1 MGPSHTKDNEASVR
15 RFREVH
21 YHRFRLGTR
30 SNIHGSCLL
39 RSHLPVRLPRPHT
52 MQMIYTH
59 PPPGIGHRRGVLP
72 QWQEAPD
79 QATFARV
86 AQEHTRTVIREIN
99 DERRRV
105 AQWLAANRAIARTH
119 VIVATQSGFHF
130 FVAGF
135 GYWNVLDIDLC
146 LQNESCV
153 GVKAFEVGVAQ
164 NNAPEQEDDDT
175 ESIDQ
180 TQLPVLIIALTTYVK
195 RSSEAKNGV
204 VDESGSYRLYAL
216 GADSLPPLTPEFIEK
231 HALRTDQAPI
241 DKEPND
247 KEPKEKKPAD
257 SAVSDDLADLQTNTL
272 AQRANTLPVTSST
285 ADDSVTPRRCT
296 SDNQTQPFAE
306 ELNDMTSKQ
315 PPNTIRD
322 LPMNSYAYL
331 EERLFSLAVTENTL
345 ALDLD
350 YLPFRISQD
359 VSDGMPPV
367 LLVAG
372 NDNRVHRYALG
383 RGQIIEIEPLL
394 CPKTDVPLTFTAFD
408 ARVIGQYH
416 VQATAHQEFAVALQA
431 SRALTAEE
439 TADAVKNLLV
449 DKSADPALLRRLLV
463 ADEEIYDAAPVLI
476 TIFTPDSKRIDR
488 TAFDHAI
495 THRISSNSGVG
506 SGSASTRLVAGDIYN
521 AEWPIGTMGA
531 FPGPAA
537 VGAVD
542 IDPESEQ
549 APRIHVLIG
558 FVGEDAVIYHDVPV
572 AGLDPVPTLVGGVA
586 GRVPANA
593 RHISGR
599 LGGHGGVFA
608 LAGSSKE
615 GMITAAHFDDLDYD
629 GIKEIIVGTVS
640 GAVLIYKAVPEHGYV
655 LVWKR
660 RFPAPAYG
668 IFSADINCDGANEL
682 VVVTL
687 LGVHIMQPNLAH
699 VRAKL
704 LRQLVLA
711 AKADEEEQPEAVSIE

>member
-1 MGPSHTKDNEASVR
+1 TK
-15 RFREVH
+15 
-21 YHRFRLGTR
+21 
-30 SNIHGSCLL
+30 
-39 RSHLPVRLPRPHT
+39 
-52 MQMIYTH
+52 
-59 PPPGIGHRRGVLP
+59 
-72 QWQEAPD
+72 
-79 QATFARV
+79 
-86 AQEHTRTVIREIN
+86 N
-99 DERRRV
+99 D
-105 AQWLAANRAIARTH
+105 
-119 VIVATQSGFHF
+119 
-130 FVAGF
+130 
-135 GYWNVLDIDLC
+135 
-146 LQNESCV
+146 
-153 GVKAFEVGVAQ
+153 
-164 NNAPEQEDDDT
+164 
-175 ESIDQ
+175 
-180 TQLPVLIIALTTYVK
+180 
-195 RSSEAKNGV
+195 V

-241 DKEPND
+241 E

-257 SAVSDDLADLQTNTL
+257 SAVSDDLADLHTVTL
-272 AQRANTLPVTSST
+272 AQRASTLPVTSST
-285 ADDSVTPRRCT
+285 ADDVVTPQRCT
-296 SDNQTQPFAE
+296 SDNQTQTLAE
-306 ELNDMTSKQ
+306 EFNDTTSKQ
-315 PPNTIRD
+315 SSNTIRD
-322 LPMNSYAYL
+322 LPMNSFAYL
-331 EERLFSLAVTENTL
+331 EERLFSLAVTENRL
-345 ALDLD
+345 GLDLD

-439 TADAVKNLLV
+439 TAEAMMNLPA

-476 TIFTPDSKRIDR
+476 TVFTPDSKRIDR

-495 THRISSNSGVG
+495 THRISSSSGVG
-506 SGSASTRLVAGDIYN
+506 SGSARTRLVAGDIYN

-537 VGAVD
+537 VGGVD
-542 IDPESEQ
+542 VDTESEQ

-629 GIKEIIVGTVS
+629 GVKEVIVGTVS
-640 GAVLIYKAVPEHGYV
+640 GAVLIYKSVPEHGYV

-687 LGVHIMQPNLAH
+687 LGVHVMQPNLAH

-711 AKADEEEQPEAVSIE
+711 AKADEEEQPEGVSIQ

>member
-1 MGPSHTKDNEASVR
+1 MGPSHAKDSEASVR

-86 AQEHTRTVIREIN
+86 AQEHTRAVIREIK

-105 AQWLAANRAIARTH
+105 AQWLAAHRAIARTH

-135 GYWNVLDIDLC
+135 GYWNVLDINLC
-146 LQNESCV
+146 LQDESCV
-153 GVKAFEVGVAQ
+153 GVKAFEVGA
-164 NNAPEQEDDDT
+164 ARDTTPEQEDDDDA

-195 RSSEAKNGV
+195 RSSETKNGV

-231 HALRTDQAPI
+231 HALI
-241 DKEPND
+241 DKEP
-247 KEPKEKKPAD
+247 KKKKPAD
-257 SAVSDDLADLQTNTL
+257 SAVSDELADLETVTL
-272 AQRANTLPVTSST
+272 AQRASTLPVTSST
-285 ADDSVTPRRCT
+285 ADDVVTPQRCT
-296 SDNQTQPFAE
+296 SDNQTQTLAE
-306 ELNDMTSKQ
+306 EFNDTTSKQ
-315 PPNTIRD
+315 PTNTIRD
-322 LPMNSYAYL
+322 LPMNSFAYL
-331 EERLFSLAVTENTL
+331 EERLFSLAVTENRL
-345 ALDLD
+345 GLDLD

-439 TADAVKNLLV
+439 TADAVKNPPAG
-449 DKSADPALLRRLLV
+449 KSADPALLRRLLV

-495 THRISSNSGVG
+495 THRISSSSGVG
-506 SGSASTRLVAGDIYN
+506 SGSASTRLVAGGIYN
-521 AEWPIGTMGA
+521 AEWPIGTMGE

-537 VGAVD
+537 VGGVD
-542 IDPESEQ
+542 MDTESEQ

-599 LGGHGGVFA
+599 LGGHGGVFS
-608 LAGSSKE
+608 LADSSKE

-629 GIKEIIVGTVS
+629 GVKEIIVGTVS
-640 GAVLIYKAVPEHGYV
+640 GAVLIYKSVPEHGYV

-687 LGVHIMQPNLAH
+687 LGVHVMQPNLAH

-711 AKADEEEQPEAVSIE
+711 AKADEEEQPEAVSIQ